1 MSVFLVITAVEPT
14 AAQGNS
20 GGNNGKG
27 NNGGTEA
34 EAASAATPFLPCPPI
49 CD

>member
-1 MSVFLVITAVEPT
+1 MTAVKPT

-27 NNGGTEA
+27 NNGGTEVEA
-34 EAASAATPFLPCPPI
+34 ESAETPFLPCPPI